1 MFDLYLMHI
10 VGNGINYYKS
20 NRTLFDPLFPHVA
33 SAMRDRMWNTLQ
45 NETVSFESSFQP
57 RTAGKLPL
65 ITIQSSEQ
73 FYEQQGLGQHGGV
86 SGEEI
91 EYAHIFTSQEAVINI
106 YTESIETVRLLQTI
120 IQASVLLFK
129 DILVQGGFQNILY
142 IGANPLIPEVAL
154 RGESLATYGR
164 QLRYNGLHLLEIPL
178 KIEQLDNIGAS
189 DIKLDTINVQGSSN
203 SV

>member
-10 VGNGINYYKS
+10 IGNGVNYYKAD
-20 NRTLFDPLFPHVA
+20 RALFDPLFPHVA
-33 SAMRDRMWNTLQ
+33 TAMRDRMFQTLQ
-45 NETVSFESSFQP
+45 DEKIAFDSSFQP

-73 FYEQQGLGQHGGV
+73 FYDQQGLGQHGGATRDNTAF
-86 SGEEI
+86 
-91 EYAHIFTSQEAVINI
+91 AHIFTSQEAVINV

-129 DILVQGGFQNILY
+129 DILIQGGFQNILY
-142 IGANPLIPEVAL
+142 IGANPLIPETSL
-154 RGESLATYGR
+154 MGENLATYGR
-164 QLRYNGLHLLEIPL
+164 QIRYSGLHLLEIPL
-178 KIEQLDNIGAS
+178 KIEQLNDIGAS
-189 DIKLDTINVQGSSN
+189 ELEYTINVQGSSD